1 VPTRREHPYGLSRR
15 PKKCLSLGRFKFILW
30 PLPQLGVPSR
40 AVTGSAKSEASTT
53 LSLVGKASLEPGS
66 NDVSSLAYSE

>member
-1 VPTRREHPYGLSRR
+1 MG
-15 PKKCLSLGRFKFILW
+15 GRFKFILW

-53 LSLVGKASLEPGS
+53 LYLVGKASLEPGS